1 MIIHRHGDL
10 RFTFSRMMAAGPPCL
25 SHTAHCSYFIG
36 FCKDSEQFPLNW
48 QETNHMHYE
57 TFHPVALPSTT
68 ANLQP
73 QYFCDFTEKP
83 TSVTVSGFPVLAQ
96 LDWDGEEPKRA
107 GINLNGEDNDGRS
120 LAGFILVV
128 PHHYRAE

>member
-1 MIIHRHGDL
+1 
-10 RFTFSRMMAAGPPCL
+10 
-25 SHTAHCSYFIG
+25 
-36 FCKDSEQFPLNW
+36 
-48 QETNHMHYE
+48 MHYE

-73 QYFCDFTEKP
+73 QYFYDFTEKP

-96 LDWDGEEPKRA
+96 LDWDGEELKRA

-128 PHHYRAE
+128 PACGQDRFHNSHGQGLSNRKHHRVPSGDQK